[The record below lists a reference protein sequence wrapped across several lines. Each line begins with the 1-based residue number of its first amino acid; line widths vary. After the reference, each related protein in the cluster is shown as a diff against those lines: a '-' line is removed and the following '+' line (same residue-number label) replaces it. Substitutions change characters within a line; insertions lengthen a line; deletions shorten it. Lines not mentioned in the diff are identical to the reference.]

1 MKYWLSFCYS
11 IHSFFSILK
20 LLPEGL
26 VLSAWSQMIYF
37 QFSFQ
42 SSLPF
47 LMPFFAIHL
56 EATCL
61 LLAIRS
67 YPPHQ
72 IYQNLMIFSL
82 LLVGPILGLRR
93 FLGLNRL
100 RFFTPL
106 FLYLFWLL
114 NYSEPF

>member
-11 IHSFFSILK
+11 IHSFFSVLQ

-26 VLSAWSQMIYF
+26 ALSASNQMIYF
-37 QFSFQ
+37 RFSFR

-56 EATCL
+56 AATCL
-61 LLAIRS
+61 LLAIRT
-67 YPPHQ
+67 YPLHQ
-72 IYQNLMIFSL
+72 ICQNPMIFSL
-82 LLVGPILGLRR
+82 RLVGPILGLHR
-93 FLGLNRL
+93 FLGLNLL

-114 NYSEPF
+114 NYLEPF